1 MSEIKTI
8 IFNIGDGSSENLR
21 EQYNTNFVGDYSELI
36 EQIRQSDKKTVV
48 RFIKYNNENQEETLI
63 SVKIDCRIPDGQFK
77 LEGFVDKG
85 GNFYV
90 LDEYNYFHKD
100 LQLLPLAEAV
110 SFLSNRINNLD
121 EPKQVARLENGNENK
136 IKEEMGAIK
145 KATDGGNG
153 IIYTSG
159 HEEVSR
165 FVNSIIFSL
174 CESARMEK
182 CYVISNIINGYI
194 YDTSY
199 DISKRGESP
208 MKQQYSIDGLSE
220 YINNYSSC
228 YEFIYGGELGSVA
241 NIEDRGVLSV
251 EDFEVFLQYKKLFE
265 CFKSYER
272 EKDEFRNLVNDC
284 KLLSARSREE
294 LNFQERERVR
304 NVNFETIQD
313 NFKTECANLFSPEE
327 LNDIFTLGKKLVGNG
342 HIKLKNEEKRKYLII
357 N

>member
-1 MSEIKTI
+1 MSESKTI
-8 IFNIGDGSSENLR
+8 IFNIGDGNSKRLKER
-21 EQYNTNFVGDYSELI
+21 YGDQFACDYDELI
-36 EQIRQSDKKTVV
+36 QKIRQSDEETVV
-48 RFIKYNNENQEETLI
+48 KFIKYNDNEEEEILI
-63 SVKIDCRIPDGQFK
+63 SAKIDCGVPNGQFR
-77 LEGFVDKG
+77 LEGFKDKG

-90 LDEYNYFHKD
+90 LNEYNYFHKD

-121 EPKQVARLENGNENK
+121 KPKQVARLENSSEDK
-136 IKEEMGAIK
+136 IKEEMRAIK
-145 KATDGGNG
+145 KATDGGDG

-228 YEFIYGGELGSVA
+228 YEFIYDGKLENITS
-241 NIEDRGVLSV
+241 IEDRGVLTV
-251 EDFEVFLQYKKLFE
+251 EDFEVFLQYRKLFE
-265 CFKSYER
+265 CFKSYEC
-272 EKDEFRNLVNDC
+272 EKDEFKNLVNDC
-284 KLLSARSREE
+284 KLLSARSRKE

-313 NFKTECANLFSPEE
+313 NFRTKCVNLFSSEE
-327 LNDIFTLGKKLVGNG
+327 LNDIFTLGKKIVGNE
-342 HIKLKNEEKRKYLII
+342 HIKLKNEEKREYLII